1 MPGSRNL
8 VIFLGVALVIAR
20 YFTSSQRSMIT
31 QLVSATSGIGTGSG
45 NSSIPYVSTNTVTK
59 TVAGQKVTHTVP
71 TLTLGGT
78 KYSGDFGGH

>member
-31 QLVSATSGIGTGSG
+31 QLVSATSGVAASG

-78 KYSGDFGGH
+78 KYSGDFGSH

>member
-31 QLVSATSGIGTGSG
+31 QLVSATSGVPSG

-78 KYSGDFGGH
+78 KYSGDFGSH

>member
-31 QLVSATSGIGTGSG
+31 QLVSATSGTGPG

-78 KYSGDFGGH
+78 KYSGDFGSH